1 MSSVFIV
8 AAVCLVLGVI
18 STVGAYI
25 YGQKKVEKKIKDEL
39 AEQID
44 QAETRAILMTEAKDK
59 AENANLAKSAFLANM
74 SHELRT
80 PLNGIIGLT
89 DILVNENLTPKQ
101 TRKIDLIH
109 GSSETLLSL
118 LNDILDIS
126 KIESGS
132 IDIESI
138 DVGMHQLMREVYEFW
153 FPIAEKKKLN
163 LLFQKQKDMPD
174 RIVSDPTRIR
184 QCLDNLINNALKFTP
199 EGGQVTVKAKSQD
212 QDGQYKVSFSVQD
225 SGPGISQEN
234 ISKLFK
240 PFMQAEAK
248 TSRKFGGTGLGL
260 AITKNLCEMM
270 GGDVLVRSEV
280 GVGTIFRMSFIAKP
294 SDGSAVKSVGEET
307 DDFLVPNDNSL
318 KGLRCL
324 IAEDNPVNLEVLRL
338 LLEPY
343 ELDLVETTNGREA
356 LKALETQFF
365 DIILMDLQM
374 PLLGGKNAVRQI
386 RQSQKHYANIPVIAM
401 TANAME
407 EDRKEC
413 FEIGF
418 NAFLTKPLKRS
429 ELISTI
435 DAVANLQVNAKK
447 SVA

>member
-1 MSSVFIV
+1 
-8 AAVCLVLGVI
+8 
-18 STVGAYI
+18 
-25 YGQKKVEKKIKDEL
+25 
-39 AEQID
+39 
-44 QAETRAILMTEAKDK
+44 
-59 AENANLAKSAFLANM
+59 
-74 SHELRT
+74 
-80 PLNGIIGLT
+80 
-89 DILVNENLTPKQ
+89 
-101 TRKIDLIH
+101 
-109 GSSETLLSL
+109 
-118 LNDILDIS
+118 
-126 KIESGS
+126 
-132 IDIESI
+132 
-138 DVGMHQLMREVYEFW
+138 
-153 FPIAEKKKLN
+153 
-163 LLFQKQKDMPD
+163 
-174 RIVSDPTRIR
+174 
-184 QCLDNLINNALKFTP
+184 
-199 EGGQVTVKAKSQD
+199 VKAKSQD

-386 RQSQKHYANIPVIAM
+386 RQSQKHYANIPVRLTLSQICRS
-401 TANAME
+401 TPKNQSHNIS
-407 EDRKEC
+407 RYYSC
-413 FEIGF
+413 FRALFEGF
-418 NAFLTKPLKRS
+418 KA
-429 ELISTI
+429 
-435 DAVANLQVNAKK
+435 QY
-447 SVA
+447 

>member
-1 MSSVFIV
+1 
-8 AAVCLVLGVI
+8 
-18 STVGAYI
+18 
-25 YGQKKVEKKIKDEL
+25 
-39 AEQID
+39 
-44 QAETRAILMTEAKDK
+44 
-59 AENANLAKSAFLANM
+59 
-74 SHELRT
+74 LRT

-132 IDIESI
+132 IDIENI

-356 LKALETQFF
+356 LKALEAQFF

-386 RQSQKHYANIPVIAM
+386 RQSQKHYASIPVIAM

-413 FEIGF
+413 FDIGF

>member
-1 MSSVFIV
+1 
-8 AAVCLVLGVI
+8 
-18 STVGAYI
+18 
-25 YGQKKVEKKIKDEL
+25 
-39 AEQID
+39 
-44 QAETRAILMTEAKDK
+44 
-59 AENANLAKSAFLANM
+59 
-74 SHELRT
+74 
-80 PLNGIIGLT
+80 
-89 DILVNENLTPKQ
+89 
-101 TRKIDLIH
+101 
-109 GSSETLLSL
+109 
-118 LNDILDIS
+118 
-126 KIESGS
+126 
-132 IDIESI
+132 
-138 DVGMHQLMREVYEFW
+138 
-153 FPIAEKKKLN
+153 
-163 LLFQKQKDMPD
+163 
-174 RIVSDPTRIR
+174 
-184 QCLDNLINNALKFTP
+184 
-199 EGGQVTVKAKSQD
+199 
-212 QDGQYKVSFSVQD
+212 
-225 SGPGISQEN
+225 
-234 ISKLFK
+234 
-240 PFMQAEAK
+240 
-248 TSRKFGGTGLGL
+248 
-260 AITKNLCEMM
+260 
-270 GGDVLVRSEV
+270 
-280 GVGTIFRMSFIAKP
+280 MSFIAKP

-356 LKALETQFF
+356 LKALEAQFF

-386 RQSQKHYANIPVIAM
+386 RQSQKHYASIPVIAM

-413 FEIGF
+413 FDIGF